1 MLFRNRSERRLWIT
15 AALLQ
20 AAILATLS
28 LGDNVVRFLRGH
40 NLLRVTVLLA
50 LAGALVGVG
59 VLLRR
64 ARAGL
69 PTIAIGVAL
78 AVIYALLLVRIERPE
93 ERLHLVEYGAIT
105 ALVFAA
111 MWARFQPRRRLGLA
125 FIVAVVVGSAL
136 GWLDEGVQYLLPD
149 RVYELRD
156 VMLNVEAAVLAAS
169 SSWLLFW
176 STEKRSP

>member
-15 AALLQ
+15 AAVLQ

-28 LGDNVVRFLRGH
+28 LGDNVVRFLRSN
-40 NLLRVTVLLA
+40 NLLRVTVLVA
-50 LAGALVGVG
+50 LVGALVGVG

-64 ARAGL
+64 ARAGA
-69 PTIAIGVAL
+69 PTVLIGIGLVAVY
-78 AVIYALLLVRIERPE
+78 AVLLVRIDRPE
-93 ERLHLVEYGAIT
+93 ERLHLVEYGAVT

-111 MWARFQPRRRLGLA
+111 VRARFLPRRRLGLA
-125 FIVAVVVGSAL
+125 FVVALVVGSAL

-156 VMLNVEAAVLAAS
+156 VALNVQAAALAAV
-169 SSWLLFW
+169 SSWLLF
-176 STEKRSP
+176 RSVEEV